1 MGCITYLYAVAFVPG
16 VQPGSVLLVLVAGG
30 AGNGRSGGFRR
41 DPHQVALGLADH
53 DEGVLARWDVVL

>member
-1 MGCITYLYAVAFVPG
+1 M
-16 VQPGSVLLVLVAGG
+16 QPGSVLLVLVAGG

-53 DEGVLARWDVVL
+53 DEGVLARWDVML